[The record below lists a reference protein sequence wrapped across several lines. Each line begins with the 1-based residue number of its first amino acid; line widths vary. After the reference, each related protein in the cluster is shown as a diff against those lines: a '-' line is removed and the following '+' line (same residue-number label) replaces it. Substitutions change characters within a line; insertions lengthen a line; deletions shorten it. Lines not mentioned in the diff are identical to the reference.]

1 MGLANEKAGRDK
13 SSMLLEKGKMAGGC
27 RGGSR
32 PREAGERRWFI
43 RMEREGREEGE
54 TKGRAAKDRGRR

>member
-1 MGLANEKAGRDK
+1 MRKQGETNQAWLPK
-13 SSMLLEKGKMAGGC
+13 KGKMAGGC